1 MKVILDHL
9 RSIEVKYYR
18 SRFYNKNK
26 KIAKPDFGRETL
38 NVQLQQTKALVRR
51 RTEVLVHGSTVDGEK
66 EEEKFK
72 PRFENNF

>member
-1 MKVILDHL
+1 M
-9 RSIEVKYYR
+9 RSNIIANN
-18 SRFYNKNK
+18 FIIK
-26 KIAKPDFGRETL
+26 KITKPYFGRETL

-72 PRFENNF
+72 PRSEKTLKEF